1 MIFQVLTLW
10 IYFQVDIHVCMD
22 KDEWDRIMF
31 YNSYGDL
38 GMILGLIGK
47 NAGLS
52 LGSKGLKVCP
62 PCPQH
67 VQKLT
72 KSTSFLIPHTRR
84 LI

>member
-1 MIFQVLTLW
+1 MIFQVLTLC
-10 IYFQVDIHVCMD
+10 IYFQVDVHVCMD

-52 LGSKGLKVCP
+52 LGSKGLKVCSP
-62 PCPQH
+62 Y
-67 VQKLT
+67 
-72 KSTSFLIPHTRR
+72 PHQFNA
-84 LI
+84 